1 MKLGYYSTSDPD
13 ILSIAEEVEYDL
25 FATILRNPQHVY
37 NHTYKNDRHLN
48 CMHYQLRNRLGLSK
62 SLIQKTV
69 DLNDSDF
76 IVRNLYKTSY

>member
-1 MKLGYYSTSDPD
+1 MY
-13 ILSIAEEVEYDL
+13 
-25 FATILRNPQHVY
+25 Y
-37 NHTYKNDRHLN
+37 NHTYKNDHIL
-48 CMHYQLRNRLGLSK
+48 HHPLRNRLGFSK